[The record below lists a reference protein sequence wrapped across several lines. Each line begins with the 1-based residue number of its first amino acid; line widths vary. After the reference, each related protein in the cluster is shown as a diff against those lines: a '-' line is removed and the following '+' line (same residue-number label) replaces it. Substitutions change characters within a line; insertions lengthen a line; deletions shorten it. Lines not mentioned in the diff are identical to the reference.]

1 MGQIRTDKSW
11 HGIKQTTMMAAMDP
25 DAASVTVKLPASW
38 GQHAADALAAILP
51 HQSSID
57 LASAADNWIEPIAAR
72 ALTAELTPDIGSALR
87 QLLARRRGAPTA
99 NIWRNR
105 AAGRPGFVFNLSA
118 FLDDGDGFDIEG
130 LGRAV
135 RLAVTALTLAAPA
148 EHRLSV
154 GFTDLHL
161 FLTRLGLAYDSAEAR
176 DLSIMLTAFIGAQ
189 ADIASAALLA
199 RGTAPG
205 HPITAAKLP
214 AASPALAGLAAATA
228 SAQAEAISAGTR
240 RHEAVLGFACE
251 PAVEALLGAETLNF
265 APAVSPVSA
274 EGHLCQWTRHRLA
287 AQGLSTEAAL
297 VQLLGGAEPL
307 SPPRLGAHTAMHD
320 VLASLVAQM
329 PARPAAPMPARQKA
343 NREMLPARR
352 SGYTQKVS
360 VGGHKLFLSTGE
372 YTNGRLG
379 EIFIALHKE
388 GSAFRGLMDAFAI
401 AISLGLQHGVNLE
414 DYVEA
419 FTFTRFGPAGAV
431 EGDPAVPAATS
442 MLDYVFRNLA
452 VNYLGHTNLAPALV
466 EAADTVGEGEAER
479 APLLP
484 LDLPAPAPR
493 ERRKS
498 FKLVS

>member
-1 MGQIRTDKSW
+1 VS
-11 HGIKQTTMMAAMDP
+11 
-25 DAASVTVKLPASW
+25 VKLPASW

-51 HQSSID
+51 QQSSID
-57 LASAADNWIEPIAAR
+57 LANAADNWVEPIAAR
-72 ALTAELTPDIGSALR
+72 AKTAGLDPEIGTALR
-87 QLLARRRGAPTA
+87 QLLVQRRGAPTA

-105 AAGRPGFVFNLSA
+105 AAGRPGFVFNLCA
-118 FLDDGDGFDIEG
+118 FLDDGDGFDIDG
-130 LGRAV
+130 LSRGV

-154 GFTDLHL
+154 GFTDLNL
-161 FLTRLGLAYDSAEAR
+161 FLARLGLAYDSSEAR
-176 DLSIMLTAFIGAQ
+176 DMTVMLTAFIGAQ

-205 HPITAAKLP
+205 YPITAAKLP
-214 AASPALAGLAAATA
+214 NASPALADLAGAAAA
-228 SAQAEAISAGTR
+228 AQAEALSAGTR
-240 RHEAVLGFACE
+240 RHEALLGFACE

-274 EGHLCQWTRHRLA
+274 EGHLCLWAGQTLA
-287 AQGLSTEAAL
+287 AQGLSPEAAL
-297 VQLLGGAEPL
+297 VQMLGGAEL
-307 SPPRLGAHTAMHD
+307 FAPPRLGAHAAMHD
-320 VLASLVAQM
+320 VLAPLAAHM

-343 NREMLPARR
+343 SREMLPARR

-372 YTNGRLG
+372 YANGRLG

-431 EGDPAVPAATS
+431 DGDPAVPAATS

-452 VNYLGHTNLAPALV
+452 VNYLGQTNLAPALV
-466 EAADTVGEGEAER
+466 ESADTVGEGEAER